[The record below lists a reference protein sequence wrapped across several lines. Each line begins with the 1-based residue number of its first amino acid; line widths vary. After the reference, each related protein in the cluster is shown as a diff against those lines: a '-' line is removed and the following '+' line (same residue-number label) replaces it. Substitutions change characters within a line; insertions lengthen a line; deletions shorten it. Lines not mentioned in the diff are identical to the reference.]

1 MLILFMQLTGSQIII
16 KLLEKQGIKTVAG
29 IPGGS
34 ILPFYDELAKSSI
47 RHILVRQEQAAG
59 FLAQGIAR
67 STGKAAVC
75 IATSGPGAMN
85 LLTSIADARSDSVPL
100 VAITGQ
106 VNSYLIGTDAFQ
118 EADTFGLSFPITKH
132 SMMIKKVEELFYA
145 VPAAFEIAQSGRP
158 GPVLID
164 VPRDIQTAVYEC
176 DEFPEVEKPVLYIE
190 RFRTKK
196 TELERKVKQLCKLLV
211 NSKNPVLYVGGGSN
225 SPETASLISQVLK
238 LFPMPVVSSLM
249 GLGVV
254 SSLDEKYC
262 GMVGMH
268 GSVCAN
274 QIMHD
279 SDVIFVCGAHF
290 DDRAIGKTNEF
301 CPNAKIIHIDI
312 DAAEINKIYS
322 ANVCIAA
329 DCRKV
334 LPLVLAELKELD
346 RTNFEDKRAAW
357 LKNAVAL
364 RKKTFT
370 VETGAV
376 ASGGAES
383 SVSDCINPRKFIA
396 ELPELASKCGIKAED
411 IIVTTDVGQHQMW
424 AAQYYPALKPR
435 TFLTSG
441 SLGTM
446 GFGLPA
452 AIGAAIA
459 NPEKRIV
466 CFSGDGSIMMNIQ
479 ELATL
484 AELNLNVTIVLF
496 QNGTLGMVR
505 QQQKYLFERNFSAS
519 EFSFSPDLLSI
530 ASGFGIR
537 AVEAK
542 PGNEWYKQ
550 AFAPESEKKRPCFVL
565 VNIDRE
571 EDVLPYV
578 KPGHPNI
585 DSWN

>member
-1 MLILFMQLTGSQIII
+1 
-16 KLLEKQGIKTVAG
+16 
-29 IPGGS
+29 
-34 ILPFYDELAKSSI
+34 
-47 RHILVRQEQAAG
+47 
-59 FLAQGIAR
+59 
-67 STGKAAVC
+67 
-75 IATSGPGAMN
+75 
-85 LLTSIADARSDSVPL
+85 
-100 VAITGQ
+100 
-106 VNSYLIGTDAFQ
+106 
-118 EADTFGLSFPITKH
+118 
-132 SMMIKKVEELFYA
+132 
-145 VPAAFEIAQSGRP
+145 
-158 GPVLID
+158 
-164 VPRDIQTAVYEC
+164 
-176 DEFPEVEKPVLYIE
+176 
-190 RFRTKK
+190 
-196 TELERKVKQLCKLLV
+196 
-211 NSKNPVLYVGGGSN
+211 
-225 SPETASLISQVLK
+225 
-238 LFPMPVVSSLM
+238 VV
-249 GLGVV
+249 
-254 SSLDEKYC
+254 
-262 GMVGMH
+262 
-268 GSVCAN
+268 
-274 QIMHD
+274 
-279 SDVIFVCGAHF
+279 FVCGAHF
-290 DDRAIGKTNEF
+290 DDRAIGKTNDF

-322 ANVCIAA
+322 ANICIAE
-329 DCRKV
+329 DCKKV
-334 LPLVLAELKELD
+334 LPLVIESLKKLSTEKTRSGEHQKERQKD
-346 RTNFEDKRAAW
+346 ERQKW
-357 LKNAVAL
+357 LKNAIEL
-364 RKKTFT
+364 RKKTFSC
-370 VETGAV
+370 ETGAV
-376 ASGGAES
+376 NASCGGTDSSES
-383 SVSDCINPRKFIA
+383 CINPRVFIA
-396 ELPELASKCGIKAED
+396 ELPELAAKCGIKAED

-424 AAQYYPALKPR
+424 AAQYYPALKTR

-452 AIGAAIA
+452 AIGAALA
-459 NPEKRIV
+459 NPEKRLV

-550 AFAPESEKKRPCFVL
+550 AFAHESEKKRPCFVL